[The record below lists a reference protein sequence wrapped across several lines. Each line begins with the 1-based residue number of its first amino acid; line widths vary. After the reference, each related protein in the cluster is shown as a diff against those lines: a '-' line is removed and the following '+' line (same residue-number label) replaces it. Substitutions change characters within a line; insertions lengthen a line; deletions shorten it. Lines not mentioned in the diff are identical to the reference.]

1 MLLDLEI
8 CNLDLKCKNL
18 DLDLDL
24 EHSAAACCS
33 LGLERAA
40 AASCC
45 CLPLLV
51 LLPVLGPGACSS
63 WSALDLERA
72 RHGQLWTW
80 SVLMAAK
87 LSGPLLDLHAFGPD
101 TRSAHLG
108 PADVGHHLICDVM

>member
-1 MLLDLEI
+1 MRLDLEI
-8 CNLDLKCKNL
+8 SNLDLKSKSL

-24 EHSAAACCS
+24 E
-33 LGLERAA
+33 RAA
-40 AASCC
+40 AASFCC

-51 LLPVLGPGACSS
+51 LLPVLGLGACSS

-72 RHGQLWTW
+72 RDGQLWTW

-101 TRSAHLG
+101 IRSAH
-108 PADVGHHLICDVM
+108 P